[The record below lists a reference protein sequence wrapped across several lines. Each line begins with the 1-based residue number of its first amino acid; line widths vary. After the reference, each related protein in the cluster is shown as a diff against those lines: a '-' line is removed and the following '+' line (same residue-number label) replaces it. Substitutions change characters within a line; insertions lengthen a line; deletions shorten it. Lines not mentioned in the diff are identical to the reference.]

1 MPGTVE
7 GRLKQLGHSLP
18 TPPAAVGSYVPAVRT
33 GNLIVTSGQLPMIG
47 KTLAFKGK
55 VGKELTEHQGSD
67 AAVICVL
74 NALAQIKALAGDLD
88 NVKQIVRVDGYVQS
102 ADGFTMQ
109 PHVMNEAS
117 ELLAKIFGDA
127 GRHSRIAIGC
137 NELPLNASVEVSI
150 WAEVEE

>member
-7 GRLKQLGHSLP
+7 AKLKELGHSLP
-18 TPPAAVGSYVPAVRT
+18 TPPEAVGSYVPAVRT
-33 GNLIVTSGQLPMIG
+33 GNLIVTSGQLPTIG

-55 VGKELTEHQGSD
+55 VGKDVTEQQGSD
-67 AAVICVL
+67 AAVIATL
-74 NALAQIKALAGDLD
+74 NALAQIKKLAGDLD

-109 PHVMNEAS
+109 PNVMNEAS
-117 ELLAKIFGDA
+117 ELLARIFGEA

-137 NELPLNASVEVSI
+137 NELPLNAAVEVGI
-150 WAEVEE
+150 WAEVE